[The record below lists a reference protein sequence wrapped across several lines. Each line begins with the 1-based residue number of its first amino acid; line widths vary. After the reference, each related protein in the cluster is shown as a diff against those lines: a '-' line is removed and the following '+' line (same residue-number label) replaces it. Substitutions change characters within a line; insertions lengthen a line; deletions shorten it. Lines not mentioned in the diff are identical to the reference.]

1 MCENKRLITT
11 ISITKVIKVTGIRE
25 IKTVQK
31 AVMPP
36 LYSIEIKTVLRSRV
50 VVILLIK
57 TANEIFK
64 TVAFLYKN
72 KQVADSLPYDK
83 NILIYS
89 KEGFPLL

>member
-1 MCENKRLITT
+1 MLLCENKRLITT

-64 TVAFLYKN
+64 TVAFFREF
-72 KQVADSLPYDK
+72 
-83 NILIYS
+83 I
-89 KEGFPLL
+89 